1 MHQAHANVG
10 GVFGRIYE
18 RRNVAILRLIVI
30 SLQILILQG
39 VVLGQNKRS
48 EEKLNAT
55 VNSVEK
61 LGQEF
66 SCLRE
71 ISTSRNT
78 PDYWRN

>member
-1 MHQAHANVG
+1 MHQAHTNVG
-10 GVFGRIYE
+10 GVFGRIHE
-18 RRNVAILRLIVI
+18 RRKRCDTRLIVI

-39 VVLGQNKRS
+39 VVLAQIKTS
-48 EEKLNAT
+48 DEKLNAT

-71 ISTSRNT
+71 ISTSRIC
-78 PDYWRN
+78 